1 VAQVFQQGIHAGSN
15 TLATNVSQV
24 TAEPRDDS
32 GACREQTQELRDE
45 IVRDVRTA
53 WLGAAQTRYKLGLRS
68 IVELSQAQL
77 QQTEAEIKKRTLRA
91 SIVWLW
97 PHCVM

>member
-1 VAQVFQQGIHAGSN
+1 MQAAIP
-15 TLATNVSQV
+15 LATNVSQV

-77 QQTEAEIKKRTLRA
+77 QQTEAEIKKERFVSVSSGFGHTASCDSGPALR
-91 SIVWLW
+91 
-97 PHCVM
+97 

>member
-1 VAQVFQQGIHAGSN
+1 MQAAIP
-15 TLATNVSQV
+15 LATNVSQV